1 MGCCGRAVSTACSAF
16 VGWQGKMF
24 LSVKRKCPFVGDV
37 GKGIFFVAVMKKTGN
52 LVILYK
58 VGKRFVKWLFVDNH
72 IDKER
77 KV

>member
-1 MGCCGRAVSTACSAF
+1 MDAV
-16 VGWQGKMF
+16 VHK
-24 LSVKRKCPFVGDV
+24 KKKCPFVGDV

-58 VGKRFVKWLFVDNH
+58 VGKHFGKWLFVDNH

-77 KV
+77 KFDGWSVCCLS